1 MKNRRGLMTAGLLAG
16 LLALSGCSV
25 LEAPAAT
32 PTPDAAQKATEQ
44 PTTEVPEVPK
54 EEAAPKTLTLM
65 IEGEEIK
72 TPAME
77 AGDMVLLPLIE
88 TAQVLGWAAEEEARE
103 ETNDAEETQTKRSVV
118 LSKGD
123 SRISVAWTVSDNTAR
138 KITWQKDGLLTPVN
152 TKITTVDGVV
162 YVPAAFFEEATGV
175 KVSRTLE
182 GIDVLLP
189 QDKATPATQ
198 EQTGQSSDE

>member
-1 MKNRRGLMTAGLLAG
+1 MKQRKGRMTAGLLAG
-16 LLALSGCSV
+16 LLALSGCSA

-32 PTPDAAQKATEQ
+32 PTPEAAQKATAQ
-44 PTTEVPEVPK
+44 PTADAPK
-54 EEAAPKTLTLM
+54 EETAQKTLTLM

-77 AGDMVLLPLIE
+77 EADMVLLPLIE

-103 ETNDAEETQTKRSVV
+103 EVGDAEETQTKRSVV
-118 LSKGD
+118 LSKGE

-138 KITWQKDGLLTPVN
+138 KITWQKDGLLIPVN
-152 TKITTVDGVV
+152 TKITTLNGVV
-162 YVPAAFFEEATGV
+162 YVPAAFFEEAMGV
-175 KVSRTLE
+175 KVSRTME

-189 QDKATPATQ
+189 EEKATPKTQ